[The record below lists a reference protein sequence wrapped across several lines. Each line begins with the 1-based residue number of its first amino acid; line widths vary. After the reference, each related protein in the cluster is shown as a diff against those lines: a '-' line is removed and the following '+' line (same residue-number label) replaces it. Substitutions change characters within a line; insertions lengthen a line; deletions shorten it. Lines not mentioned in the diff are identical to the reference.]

1 MTPERTTDRQAWC
14 QMGAEHALFR
24 RPRLTAPPLVV
35 SSPHLLNTHDLD
47 WESVEYLIAW
57 LVRKVEG
64 WEETWIYGERGQNQ
78 HGIDVAG
85 VTGTEAAVFQAKRL
99 KTFTREDLERAV
111 DRFATGKRPLG
122 ATRFVVVTTHDASRT
137 EIQDRLM
144 ELRQRHPDLQL
155 ELWNRKRLSDE
166 LRPHPEVVTAFF
178 GAATTQVFCP
188 PPTPQVPAPAALEGQ
203 QVDVEA
209 LLRGPVA
216 HLGLSEHLA
225 EGDQARED
233 EPGRAA
239 EAYAYIAEQLEQTLY
254 APFASWMR
262 ARQAAALHDAGEH
275 DAALRIDLQN
285 MARDLSDGLAFEAR
299 RTIAALS
306 EQQVKGDDALIRS
319 INTLGCLAEYEFEH
333 SVSLDDVGGYLDVQS
348 PDDPSVQLAAA
359 LFTEHALAARRPD
372 LLTQRLGLLEAITV
386 AGTAGHLDTAR
397 LRASL
402 ADADPSGSAW
412 RELHRAAR
420 HDYRM
425 AVRALLAARRARF
438 LVIGGDAEGAVDGY
452 YDAIEHSLAAGT
464 HGDAEEWL
472 AAQRLVINRHAASPQ
487 DYLKAIDAHT
497 FQRVLRQVGGNSIMP
512 VASNHRDPAMATL
525 LRGRHQDAR
534 QDQLQYRRRAFALG
548 SWAHEREA
556 EELLARLY
564 AAVGETV
571 QAMNHLI
578 NSGIAN
584 AAKQVRTFFPALPRE
599 ALAWPPP
606 EDLRDRPVWERTCAF
621 ALACRMA
628 DVLTDNAAEFWI
640 EEAIREVEEPTPRTK
655 AVTPPTESAW
665 STIRALAVLTTPE
678 QAGRA
683 AGSPGAIERSLPDIA
698 RARIRSLAAVAAVH
712 EMLGPE
718 TTQSLARAA
727 LAGDHLLNDVL
738 RHAHNLFTK
747 HASVVSKECTAAAA
761 NGTVGAIR
769 LLLLADAEPG
779 ICRRAVADWLRQ
791 GGAGDSNLSG
801 TDLLVIGAQLLPVE
815 EIAPRIETLVEQ
827 ITAPRDRDDQ
837 CAAITALGYA
847 AEVLP
852 IELRQPHVELAL
864 AAARG
869 ELPVPADKDLP
880 DHPLDRFRFL
890 MSPPMIRPQAL
901 VAAARLGS
909 SSEMTASAVVDIA
922 LKQLAHATDGEARLI
937 ARALGH
943 LDPAHLPPLTTLA
956 VHQQAWA
963 RCFAARDRRGDGATL
978 ELCRELLAGDTDWRV
993 RVNIAQSLPADHPL
1007 LVELRQD
1014 HHRQV
1019 RTAATRID
1027 GAA

>member
-1 MTPERTTDRQAWC
+1 MTAERTTDRQTWC

-24 RPRLTAPPLVV
+24 RPTLIAPPLVV
-35 SSPHLLNTHDLD
+35 PSPHLLNTHDLD

-85 VTGTEAAVFQAKRL
+85 VTGTEVAVFQAKRL
-99 KTFTREDLERAV
+99 KKFTCEDLERAV
-111 DRFATGKRPLG
+111 DRFVTGKRPLG
-122 ATRFVVVTTHDASRT
+122 ATRFIVVTTHDASRT

-166 LRPHPEVVTAFF
+166 LRPHPEIVTAFF

-188 PPTPQVPAPAALEGQ
+188 PPTPEEPAPAVLEGQ
-203 QVDVEA
+203 QVDAEA

-216 HLGLSEHLA
+216 HLGLSEYLA

-239 EAYAYIAEQLEQTLY
+239 EVYAYIAEQLEQTLY

-275 DAALRIDLQN
+275 DAALRVDLQN

-306 EQQVKGDDALIRS
+306 EQQVEGDDALIRS

-333 SVSLDDVGGYLDVQS
+333 TVSLDDVAGYLDVQS

-359 LFTEHALAARRPD
+359 LFTEHAMAARRPD
-372 LLTQRLGLLEAITV
+372 LLTKRLGLLEAIIV

-402 ADADPSGSAW
+402 ADADPSGSTW
-412 RELHRAAR
+412 RKLHRAAR

-472 AAQRLVINRHAASPQ
+472 AAQRLVISRHATSSQ

-497 FQRVLRQVGGNSIMP
+497 FQRVLRQAGGNSIMP

-525 LRGRHQDAR
+525 LRGKHQDAR

-564 AAVGETV
+564 TAVGETV

-584 AAKQVRTFFPALPRE
+584 AAKQVRTFFPALPPE
-599 ALAWPPP
+599 ALAWAPPA
-606 EDLRDRPVWERTCAF
+606 DLRDRPVWERTGAF
-621 ALACRMA
+621 ALAGRMA
-628 DVLTDNAAEFWI
+628 DILTDSTAEVWI
-640 EEAIREVEEPTPRTK
+640 EEAIREVENPTPRTR

-665 STIRALAVLTTPE
+665 GIIRALAVLTTPE
-678 QAGRA
+678 QARRA
-683 AGSPGAIERSLPDIA
+683 AVSPGVIERTTADTA
-698 RARIRSLAAVAAVH
+698 RARIRALAALAGVH
-712 EMLGPE
+712 EILGPGSA
-718 TTQSLARAA
+718 QDLARAA
-727 LAGDHLLNDVL
+727 LTSDYLLDEVI
-738 RHAHNLFTK
+738 RHAQDLFIK
-747 HASVVSKECTAAAA
+747 HASVISKECTAAAMD
-761 NGTVGAIR
+761 GKVGAVR
-769 LLLLADAEPG
+769 LLLLADTEPG
-779 ICRRAVADWLRQ
+779 ICRQAVADWLQQ
-791 GGAGDSNLSG
+791 GGAGDSNLSR
-801 TDLLVIGAQLLPVE
+801 TDLIAIGARLLPVE
-815 EIAPRIETLVEQ
+815 EIAPRIESLAEQ
-827 ITAPRDRDDQ
+827 ITAPQNRDDQ

-852 IELRQPHVELAL
+852 LQQRRPYAELAL

-869 ELPVPADKDLP
+869 ELPVPAEENLP

-901 VAAARLGS
+901 VTAARLGAS
-909 SSEMTASAVVDIA
+909 SKATASAIAVIA
-922 LKQLAHATDGEARLI
+922 LKQLSHATDGEARLI

-963 RCFAARDRRGDGATL
+963 RCFAARSRQGDEATL

-993 RVNIAQSLPADHPL
+993 RVNIAQSLPCNHPL
-1007 LVELRQD
+1007 LVQLQQD

-1019 RTAATRID
+1019 RTAATKMD
-1027 GAA
+1027 GAV